1 MLQFETYFAISLAKI
16 ILLQTD
22 NLATAL
28 QQKKIS
34 ATEGKELYKVTAK
47 TLLKIRNETFDQFWE
62 QTLKESKELGIEDP
76 KLKRKSKIPKKL
88 ADYFIH
94 QDEPENFA
102 DTVEGHYK
110 AIFFK
115 SFDLVLECMK
125 DRFEEAADERSAEEL
140 NEDEVEE
147 VVTSQPIDA
156 DDKVA
161 LLK

>member
-1 MLQFETYFAISLAKI
+1 MGHVSTSFCVS
-16 ILLQTD
+16 
-22 NLATAL
+22 
-28 QQKKIS
+28 
-34 ATEGKELYKVTAK
+34 KE
-47 TLLKIRNETFDQFWE
+47 NFDQFWE

-110 AIFFK
+110 AIFLK

-125 DRFEEAADERSAEEL
+125 DRFEQAGLDMYSNLQDLLLLAANGKDYSEQFKAVSTFYKGDFEENSIANL
-140 NEDEVEE
+140 FCYV
-147 VVTSQPIDA
+147 
-156 DDKVA
+156 
-161 LLK
+161 